1 MRIAL
6 MTESFLPKIDGIVT
20 MLTKTV
26 ECLRRNGDE
35 VLIFAPNGGPSEL
48 FGAEVAGMPSTPFPL
63 YPEIRLALPRSS
75 MRAKLKDFQPDIL
88 HLFEPAL

>member
-26 ECLRRNGDE
+26 ECLRQNGDE
-35 VLIFAPNGGPSEL
+35 VLIFAPSGGPGEL
-48 FGAEVAGMPSTPFPL
+48 FGAEVAAISSVPFPL
-63 YPEIRLALPRSS
+63 YPELRLAPPRAW
-75 MRAKLKDFQPDIL
+75 MRMAERIST
-88 HLFEPAL
+88 